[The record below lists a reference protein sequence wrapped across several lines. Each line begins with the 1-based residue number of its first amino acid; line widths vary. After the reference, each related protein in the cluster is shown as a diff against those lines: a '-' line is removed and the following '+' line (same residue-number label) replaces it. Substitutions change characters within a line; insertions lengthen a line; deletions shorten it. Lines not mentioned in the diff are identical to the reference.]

1 MWHDLTRLVHNS
13 IASGCRA
20 PEGDMGWTNEVI
32 IPINYPALRM
42 QEPGPLGAGPLTL
55 SGICSGDLGSYCTR
69 RITSNGVERD
79 TSLLYMIGT
88 FFPSPL
94 SMSMSLPPPLRS
106 GHRLPS
112 LAPRADRSIDDFILQ
127 PGYNLSLVLRP
138 FGPLPRAPLFSP
150 PTASPLP
157 CTVTLLWLWLFFLWS
172 QDNFRG
178 WVLFPP
184 KEMPSCG
191 PAAATRRTRA
201 NGHPL
206 IQQIL
211 RPRATVGLVEEDAFK
226 RWEGGGQR
234 ITTPS
239 PMRSKTESV
248 S

>member
-1 MWHDLTRLVHNS
+1 
-13 IASGCRA
+13 
-20 PEGDMGWTNEVI
+20 MGWTNEVI

-172 QDNFRG
+172 QDKLSRLG
-178 WVLFPP
+178 AVPP
-184 KEMPSCG
+184 ERNAILWTGGSHSTYTGQRASVDPAD
-191 PAAATRRTRA
+191 PAA
-201 NGHPL
+201 
-206 IQQIL
+206 
-211 RPRATVGLVEEDAFK
+211 PRDCRIGGRGCLQKV
-226 RWEGGGQR
+226 GGGRTADNHTISYAKQDR
-234 ITTPS
+234 VGELADS
-239 PMRSKTESV
+239 
-248 S
+248 